1 MENDQELYKGMK
13 FSNLL
18 EEIVDNSRNKRNQI
32 DVLISDLRTFI
43 KSPGDALG
51 IVPMIKDYIDVGVKN
66 DDQLVKVAAV
76 FQRAMAATSN
86 TNGKESDGLGLTEE
100 ERKSLQDELDKM
112 KKEEAASSNDLKD
125 IGDRVEKKKSE
136 LIK

>member
-32 DVLISDLRTFI
+32 DILISDLRAFI

-51 IVPMIKDYIDVGVKN
+51 IVPLIKDYIDVGVKN

-76 FQRAMAATSN
+76 FQRSMASTSN
-86 TNGKESDGLGLTEE
+86 SSGKEADALGLSEE
-100 ERKSLQDELDKM
+100 ERKNLQDELDKM
-112 KKEEAASSNDLKD
+112 KEEEKSNSDSIKK
-125 IGDRVEKKKSE
+125 IEEKSEKKKSE
-136 LIK
+136 LI